1 MATKKRYV
9 FHCGRWLAKNED
21 DGSVVREMAAE
32 GDDIK
37 KPQPGDV
44 KEKERKDIYV
54 APSCT
59 KVHTKRSGM
68 DHTVLPA
75 NNTMPAFPSWRSPDV
90 TTTATE
96 AADIQLQLTAHL
108 STLKG

>member
-1 MATKKRYV
+1 MATKTRYV

-44 KEKERKDIYV
+44 D
-54 APSCT
+54 
-59 KVHTKRSGM
+59 
-68 DHTVLPA
+68 
-75 NNTMPAFPSWRSPDV
+75 
-90 TTTATE
+90 
-96 AADIQLQLTAHL
+96 
-108 STLKG
+108 